1 MIADDVI
8 MLRAPEPDDLD
19 SMFRWENEPNKSD
32 TSSAV
37 APLSRKQ
44 LWDYIENYDGDI
56 YSARQLR
63 MIIVRRSDGLRLGTV
78 DISDFEPRDR
88 RGFVGIYIEARE
100 RRHGYALRALELLCR
115 HASAVI
121 GLHQLAAVVVD
132 GNQASRGLF
141 VKAGF
146 RPCGKLRS
154 WVRRGRLYADVIVFQ
169 RLFEV

>member
-8 MLRAPEPDDLD
+8 LLRAPEPDDLD

-44 LWDYIENYDGDI
+44 LWEYLENYDGDI

-63 MIIVRRSDGLRLGTV
+63 MIIVR
-78 DISDFEPRDR
+78 R